1 MDKKVTYETIR
12 EAMND
17 HCPQV
22 EILDWH
28 GVEITVQKIVPFLT
42 MKEIVEDVAGA
53 CFNDDTGEYMPELMD
68 IALRICVIDAYTNI
82 VLPGDPEEQNRILYG
97 TGLWSGVSEL
107 IDEDQFNAIEL
118 AVSRRVKARL
128 DVNRAEFEHELNAMT
143 NALSEAG
150 KQINDLFA
158 GVNADDLQKLVAALG
173 EHGVDEEKIVQAVV
187 AEQNK
192 LREEQA
198 EAPADGE

>member
-22 EILDWH
+22 EILDWY

-97 TGLWSGVSEL
+97 TGLWSGISEL

-118 AVSRRVKARL
+118 AISRRVKARL
-128 DVNRAEFEHELNAMT
+128 DTNRAEFEHELNAMT

-192 LREEQA
+192 LREEQT

>member
-22 EILDWH
+22 EILDWY

-97 TGLWSGVSEL
+97 TGLWSGISEL
-107 IDEDQFNAIEL
+107 IDEDQFSAIQL
-118 AVSRRVKARL
+118 AISRRVKARL
-128 DVNRAEFEHELNAMT
+128 DTNRAEFEHELNAMT

>member
-1 MDKKVTYETIR
+1 
-12 EAMND
+12 
-17 HCPQV
+17 
-22 EILDWH
+22 
-28 GVEITVQKIVPFLT
+28 
-42 MKEIVEDVAGA
+42 
-53 CFNDDTGEYMPELMD
+53 
-68 IALRICVIDAYTNI
+68 
-82 VLPGDPEEQNRILYG
+82 
-97 TGLWSGVSEL
+97 
-107 IDEDQFNAIEL
+107 
-118 AVSRRVKARL
+118 
-128 DVNRAEFEHELNAMT
+128 MT

-198 EAPADGE
+198 EEPADGE

>member
-22 EILDWH
+22 EILDWY

-68 IALRICVIDAYTNI
+68 IALRICVIDAYTDI

-97 TGLWSGVSEL
+97 TGLWSGISEL
-107 IDEDQFNAIEL
+107 IDEDQFSAIEL
-118 AVSRRVKARL
+118 AISRRVKARL
-128 DVNRAEFEHELNAMT
+128 DTNRAEFEHELNAMT

>member
-22 EILDWH
+22 EILDWY

-97 TGLWSGVSEL
+97 TGLWSGISEL
-107 IDEDQFNAIEL
+107 IDEDQFSAIEL
-118 AVSRRVKARL
+118 AISRRVKARL

>member
-22 EILDWH
+22 EILDWY

-68 IALRICVIDAYTNI
+68 IALRICVIDAYTDI

-97 TGLWSGVSEL
+97 TGLWSGISEL
-107 IDEDQFNAIEL
+107 IDEDQFSAIEL
-118 AVSRRVKARL
+118 AISRRVKARL
-128 DVNRAEFEHELNAMT
+128 DTNRAEFEHELNAMT

-158 GVNADDLQKLVAALG
+158 GVNADDLQKLVTALG